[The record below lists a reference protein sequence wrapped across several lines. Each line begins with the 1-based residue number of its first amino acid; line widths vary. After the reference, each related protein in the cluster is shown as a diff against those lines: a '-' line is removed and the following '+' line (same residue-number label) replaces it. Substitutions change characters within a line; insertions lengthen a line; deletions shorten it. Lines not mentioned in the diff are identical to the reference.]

1 MILQFHED
9 LQYLFPEQVNVE
21 AATPLDALKLIAV
34 QHPLSGKMEP
44 VPVRIKEL
52 RELDLTID
60 PTLADSG
67 RVYQIVPI
75 DALELSAGYAGAGL
89 HRRRA
94 VPCPLWLEDARCAAS
109 GLCAAPWRRA
119 VDQRRPAGPCGRP
132 VGA

>member
-52 RELDLTID
+52 RELDLTMKRFIKIIKENV
-60 PTLADSG
+60 TN
-67 RVYQIVPI
+67 
-75 DALELSAGYAGAGL
+75 EN
-89 HRRRA
+89 
-94 VPCPLWLEDARCAAS
+94 
-109 GLCAAPWRRA
+109 
-119 VDQRRPAGPCGRP
+119 
-132 VGA
+132 